1 MDGVSLSSN
10 DLRVRRFLLRVH
22 DDQSNP
28 LQYYVEQ
35 ISHGVY
41 GKQKKPSFS
50 QIFDLREAI
59 RQEWTCFCS
68 CSSIALS

>member
-1 MDGVSLSSN
+1 MDRIYLSFD
-10 DLRVRRFLLRVH
+10 DLCIRCFLLRIH

-41 GKQKKPSFS
+41 GKQYTNLVFKKLK
-50 QIFDLREAI
+50 I
-59 RQEWTCFCS
+59 T
-68 CSSIALS
+68 